1 MRYTDRLDLK
11 LPDQDDAYQVDD
23 FNHNYQKIT
32 ESFAGIPI
40 SMECESI
47 DEFVKSKEAE
57 SMKRGDTV
65 DINNLIY
72 ILLGP
77 DPKNKDDYKPYGSE
91 ALVIMEEYIP
101 PSERTKGSMYFQIGN
116 EQDLII
122 KVFKEFYHNLMK
134 ITASTAVQ
142 SGVAFAVMKDH
153 ISANGAATES
163 ISFLVGTVVLY
174 KDTIYELR
182 GCPENGTEDTYKIE
196 LESGSSILASD
207 TGSGVEYTPTETING
222 SIYIRISG
230 SYIAENLIFTPRI
243 TVVNGCTGGN
253 EFSMYFS
260 ESPEKIVSESDGNKY
275 SFCCKNLVIV
285 QPGDNPE
292 RVEGKLYFEVDS
304 NE

>member
-40 SMECESI
+40 SAKCENI
-47 DEFVKSKEAE
+47 DEFVKSEEAGF
-57 SMKRGDTV
+57 MKRGDTV
-65 DINNLIY
+65 EINNLIY

-77 DPKNKDDYKPYGSE
+77 DPRNKDDYRPYGSE
-91 ALVIMEEYIP
+91 ALVVMEEYIP
-101 PSERTKGSMYFQIGN
+101 PSERTKGVLYFQIGN

-122 KVFKEFYHNLMK
+122 KVFKEFYHDLMK
-134 ITASTAVQ
+134 TTAGTAVKN
-142 SGVAFAVMKDH
+142 GVAFVVMKDH
-153 ISANGAATES
+153 ITASGIATEDTF
-163 ISFLVGTVVLY
+163 FLVGTVALY

-182 GCPENGTEDTYKIE
+182 GCPENGAEDTYKIE
-196 LESGSSILASD
+196 LKSGSSILASD
-207 TGSGVEYTPTETING
+207 TGSGTEYTPTETING

-230 SYIAENLIFTPRI
+230 GCTVENLIFTPRVT
-243 TVVNGCTGGN
+243 TVSGCTGGN

-260 ESPEKIVSESDGNKY
+260 ESPEKVTSESDGNKY

-285 QPGDNPE
+285 PPGENPE
-292 RVEGKLYFEVDS
+292 RVEGKLYFEVNS
-304 NE
+304 AE